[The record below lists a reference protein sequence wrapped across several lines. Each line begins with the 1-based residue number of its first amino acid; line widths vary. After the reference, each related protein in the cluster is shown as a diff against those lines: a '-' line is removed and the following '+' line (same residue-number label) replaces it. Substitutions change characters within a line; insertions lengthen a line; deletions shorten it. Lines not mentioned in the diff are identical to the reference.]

1 MTYKNMRLGMS
12 KNKKICTK
20 LPDFK
25 NILRKLTEIKKIC
38 TKLPEI
44 KNKYKN
50 KMRLNCSEIKNIPS
64 LSHCKMFV

>member
-12 KNKKICTK
+12 KKKNI
-20 LPDFK
+20 FK